1 MCGEL
6 GEGRKAL
13 PFNFVKIMQEETLE
27 SKIRGIGGASILSS
41 KIMLATLRT
50 DNEWHENVLSEMV
63 EGITQYTRLAGSDLQ
78 NHIAQTLENYYEY
91 DK

>member
-1 MCGEL
+1 M
-6 GEGRKAL
+6 K
-13 PFNFVKIMQEETLE
+13 EETLE

-50 DNEWHENVLSEMV
+50 DNEWHENVLGEMSNGV
-63 EGITQYTRLAGSDLQ
+63 TQYTRLAGSELQ
-78 NHIAQTLENYYEY
+78 DHITQTLQSYYEY